1 MCGRFAQYQGMADY
15 LRELNSEQEV
25 IGGYDNLPI
34 ERYNVAP
41 QTNVQ
46 LLHAEGGGLTIAAV
60 RWGWAPHWA
69 MKGKMPA
76 PINARAETVAS
87 GKFFKQIWPYRA
99 LVAADGWYEWVKD
112 ETDPKHKQPYFI
124 RLRSGE
130 PMFFAAIGQLPH
142 AGSEI
147 REDDGFVI
155 ITADAQGGMLDI
167 HDRRPVVLPADLARE
182 WIDPNTTSQRAEQ
195 IVQELGL
202 QSEAFEWYQVSK
214 AVGNVKN
221 TGAAL
226 IGPTRQALIDRRRDA
241 PVSCD
246 WREAANSC
254 LWRGFSEPRAIQEM
268 ANSSSQRWPDIHPRK
283 PSSVKAEHMRMWAF
297 AAPANKGYQVI
308 GFAFSQQDLPSAYRT
323 FT

>member
-246 WREAANSC
+246 WREAARSG
-254 LWRGFSEPRAIQEM
+254 R
-268 ANSSSQRWPDIHPRK
+268 
-283 PSSVKAEHMRMWAF
+283 SV
-297 AAPANKGYQVI
+297 
-308 GFAFSQQDLPSAYRT
+308 L
-323 FT
+323 

>member
-25 IGGYDNLPI
+25 ISGYDNLPI

-41 QTNVQ
+41 NTTVQ

-69 MKGKMPA
+69 KKGKMPP
-76 PINARAETVAS
+76 PINARVETVAS
-87 GKFFKQIWPYRA
+87 GKFFKQIWPHRA

-112 ETDPKHKQPYFI
+112 ESDLKHKQPYFI
-124 RLRSGE
+124 RLRGGG
-130 PMFFAAIGQLPH
+130 PMFFAAIGQLPP
-142 AGSEI
+142 AGSEV

-155 ITADAQGGMLDI
+155 ITADAQGGMLNI

-226 IGPTRQALIDRRRDA
+226 IAPLDSKESPDR
-241 PVSCD
+241 V
-246 WREAANSC
+246 
-254 LWRGFSEPRAIQEM
+254 
-268 ANSSSQRWPDIHPRK
+268 
-283 PSSVKAEHMRMWAF
+283 
-297 AAPANKGYQVI
+297 
-308 GFAFSQQDLPSAYRT
+308 
-323 FT
+323 

>member
-69 MKGKMPA
+69 KKGKMPA
-76 PINARAETVAS
+76 PINARVETVAS
-87 GKFFKQIWPYRA
+87 GKFFKQIWPHRA

-112 ETDPKHKQPYFI
+112 ESDPKHKQPYFI

-142 AGSEI
+142 AGSEV

-195 IVQELGL
+195 IVRELGL

-221 TGAAL
+221 TGGAL
-226 IGPTRQALIDRRRDA
+226 IAPLDSREHPTGSDR
-241 PVSCD
+241 P
-246 WREAANSC
+246 E
-254 LWRGFSEPRAIQEM
+254 
-268 ANSSSQRWPDIHPRK
+268 
-283 PSSVKAEHMRMWAF
+283 
-297 AAPANKGYQVI
+297 
-308 GFAFSQQDLPSAYRT
+308 T
-323 FT
+323 T